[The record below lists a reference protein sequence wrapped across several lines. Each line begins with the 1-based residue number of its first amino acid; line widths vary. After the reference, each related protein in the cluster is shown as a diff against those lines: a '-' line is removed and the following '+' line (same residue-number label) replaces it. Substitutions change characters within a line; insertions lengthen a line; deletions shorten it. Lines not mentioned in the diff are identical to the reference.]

1 MLHQYRRCLL
11 LDLESSSRFSLG
23 PTRENS
29 IQDSTTQR
37 LVDSETTNSVS
48 KTSPM
53 ASGVLLSLFI
63 AIGML

>member
-11 LDLESSSRFSLG
+11 LDLESLSRLSLG

-48 KTSPM
+48 TTSPM